1 MIAYRHDNILEN
13 SKGKL
18 ELPLMHAAN
27 QLLDLFLP
35 LVHALANGTPP
46 SRLHRSLDRF
56 MLLLVAYYTCFR
68 DWKLQDEAKLLARI
82 KNALLTLYGA
92 EQHLPP
98 DDPEGSKRKIQL
110 RQKIEKL

>member
-1 MIAYRHDNILEN
+1 MALLPPDSNGPSIA
-13 SKGKL
+13 SC
-18 ELPLMHAAN
+18 
-27 QLLDLFLP
+27 
-35 LVHALANGTPP
+35 P
-46 SRLHRSLDRF
+46 SSS
-56 MLLLVAYYTCFR
+56 YICFR